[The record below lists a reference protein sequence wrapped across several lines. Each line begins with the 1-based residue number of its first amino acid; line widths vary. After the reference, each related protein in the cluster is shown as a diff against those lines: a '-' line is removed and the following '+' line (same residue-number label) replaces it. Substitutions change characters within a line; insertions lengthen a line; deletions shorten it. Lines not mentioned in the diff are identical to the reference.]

1 MPRAS
6 TAMGAIENSPVGETW
21 PLEGMLLTK
30 MLLTRL
36 CLRPFVS
43 VDVGEPQGVMSSSAS
58 IYPPY

>member
-1 MPRAS
+1 MPS
-6 TAMGAIENSPVGETW
+6 TSTVMVVIESSPVGEMW

-58 IYPPY
+58 IYPLY